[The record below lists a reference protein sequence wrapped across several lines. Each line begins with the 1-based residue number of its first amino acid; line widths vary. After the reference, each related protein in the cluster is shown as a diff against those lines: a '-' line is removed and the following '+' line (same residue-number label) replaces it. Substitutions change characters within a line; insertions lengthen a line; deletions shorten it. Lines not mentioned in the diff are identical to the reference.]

1 MMECEFCFKLLE
13 EYSRSNKFNYV
24 FYSEDSTSSI
34 CRIDYDAQLNSFIGF
49 SSPLIDGLSQPKFF
63 RTENF
68 NELKRW
74 VHNFNKSKL
83 INLHMIQSVVP
94 SVPVL
99 ILSAYGS
106 DNKVTAIDVLKRW
119 LYIYNQCLVQ
129 CVRVIGFNTDGDP
142 HYLKAMRLCSR
153 FFAE

>member
-24 FYSEDSTSSI
+24 FSSEDSTNSI
-34 CRIDYDAQLNSFIGF
+34 CRIDYDPQLNSFIGF
-49 SSPLIDGLSQPKFF
+49 SSPLIDGLPQPNFF

-68 NELKRW
+68 DELKRW

-83 INLHMIQSVVP
+83 INLHILSVVP
-94 SVPVL
+94 SVPAL

-106 DNKVTAIDVLKRW
+106 DNKVTATDVSKRW

-129 CVRVIGFNTDGDP
+129 GVRVIAFSTDGDP